1 MKSENQDIVGEKC
14 IHNDQGKI
22 AYDDDGQLKAGKS
35 TM

>member
-22 AYDDDGQLKAGKS
+22 AYDDEGQLKAWKEH
-35 TM
+35 